1 MTAWTAELAI
11 GQPRVATR
19 LRLQRYAWVGLLAGL
34 AIVPLVIQFSTYYL
48 WLLTIGCLFAGLAM
62 AWTILA
68 RCGQISLGHAAFFG
82 LGAYTSAI
90 FSSKFGGSPFIGL
103 VIASI
108 VAAVAAALV
117 GAVAFRM
124 RGLYFAL
131 ATFAANEVVK
141 AIVQNWD
148 TLTGGA
154 WGLVAIPDFSNLMI
168 GGFTLN
174 FQTSRAPGYYLVLG
188 FLGITMLISYILLNS
203 RIGLAFAAIR
213 EGELAAASLG
223 VNAYR
228 YKLLAL
234 LLSAALT
241 GVAGAM
247 YAHLVHFIEVNTV
260 FSISLSGIPLIMS
273 LFGGISR
280 LSGPII
286 GGLAL
291 YMTDQLIFQPLFPSS
306 HHMFYGAVLMIVLIL
321 MPQGLVSWLATVRT
335 KQNTSRTE
343 RQ

>member
-1 MTAWTAELAI
+1 M
-11 GQPRVATR
+11 RFR
-19 LRLQRYAWVGLLAGL
+19 MQRYAWLGLLAGL
-34 AIVPLVIQFSTYYL
+34 AVVPLAIQFNTYYL
-48 WLLTIGCLFAGLAM
+48 WLLTIGYLFAGIAM

-103 VIASI
+103 IIASI
-108 VAAVAAALV
+108 VAAVTAALV
-117 GAVAFRM
+117 GAVAFRT

-141 AIVQNWD
+141 AIVLNWD
-148 TLTGGA
+148 ALTGGA
-154 WGLVAIPDFSNLMI
+154 WGLVAIPDFSNLMF
-168 GGFTLN
+168 GGFTIN
-174 FQTSRAPGYYLVLG
+174 FQTGRAPGYYLVLG
-188 FLGITMLISYILLNS
+188 FLGSTMLISHMLLNS
-203 RIGLAFAAIR
+203 RVGLAFAAIR

-223 VNAYR
+223 VNIYY

-247 YAHLVHFIEVNTV
+247 YAHLVHSIEASTV
-260 FSISLSGIPLIMS
+260 FNISLSGIPLIMS

-280 LSGPII
+280 LSSPII
-286 GGLAL
+286 GGLTL
-291 YMTDQLIFQPLFPSS
+291 YLTDQLIFQPLFPSS
-306 HHMFYGAVLMIVLIL
+306 HHMFYGAVLMVVLIL
-321 MPQGLVSWLATVRT
+321 MPQGLLSWLATVRT
-335 KQNTSRTE
+335 KPDTSRIA